1 MFSAALLSGIVGVF
15 ELKNRSAYDRATV
28 LALEALTCQHL
39 SYDSYNLVLLLLRTS
54 VNIVLSIRL
63 RAQDER
69 LDLGRR
75 RWLLERDVHCLF
87 FQHVHGRLVHLH
99 RFSVR
104 RKDVF
109 GRHGRV
115 YESKDDEDEGDKEA
129 SIAI

>member
-1 MFSAALLSGIVGVF
+1 MFSAALLSGIAGVF

-54 VNIVLSIRL
+54 VDIVLSIRL

-104 RKDVF
+104 
-109 GRHGRV
+109 V

>member
-1 MFSAALLSGIVGVF
+1 MSSAALLSGIAGVF
-15 ELKNRSAYDRATV
+15 ELKNRSAYNRATV

-39 SYDSYNLVLLLLRTS
+39 SYNSYDLVLLLLRTS

-75 RWLLERDVHCLF
+75 RLLLERDVHCLF

-115 YESKDDEDEGDKEA
+115 YESKDDEDEGDREA

>member
-1 MFSAALLSGIVGVF
+1 MSSAALLSGIAGVF
-15 ELKNRSAYDRATV
+15 ELKNRSAYNRATV

-39 SYDSYNLVLLLLRTS
+39 SYNSYDLVLRTS
-54 VNIVLSIRL
+54 VDIVLSIRL

-115 YESKDDEDEGDKEA
+115 YESKDDEDEGDREA